1 MRSWSDLQATL
12 QELMG
17 EGIKVYFQP
26 PENLKLNYP
35 CVVFDRTN
43 ALTDYAD
50 NKPYQIT
57 KRYTVTLISKTA
69 DNEEPLDKLLQFPMS
84 TYDRQFITDNLV
96 HDVFSI
102 YY

>member
-1 MRSWSDLQATL
+1 MRSWSELQAAL
-12 QELMG
+12 QDLMG
-17 EGIKVYFQP
+17 EKVKVYFQP
-26 PENLKLNYP
+26 PENIKLSYP

-50 NKPYQIT
+50 NNPYRVT

-69 DNEEPLDKLLQFPMS
+69 DNEELLDKLLLFPMC
-84 TYDRQFITDNLV
+84 TYDRQFINDNLV

-102 YY
+102 FY

>member
-1 MRSWSDLQATL
+1 MRSWSDLQASL

-17 EGIKVYFQP
+17 DKIKVYFQP
-26 PENLKLNYP
+26 PENLAIKYP
-35 CVVFDRTN
+35 CVVFERTN
-43 ALTDYAD
+43 ALTNYAD
-50 NKPYQIT
+50 NAPYQIT

-69 DNEEPLDKLLQFPMS
+69 DNEELLDKLLQFPMS
-84 TYDRQFITDNLV
+84 TYDRQFINDNLV